1 MIPVRQDQRLLL
13 AALRDPPL
21 APSVFTLSL
30 PYAAAERAASAFEGL
45 VEVLNRYARIPWV
58 CGNEDVGCSACEASL
73 LRFLSALQTEDGF
86 LAAALLQ
93 WLLRPQG
100 RNALQ
105 QHAVALMQALS
116 FRENRHAA

>member
-1 MIPVRQDQRLLL
+1 
-13 AALRDPPL
+13 
-21 APSVFTLSL
+21 
-30 PYAAAERAASAFEGL
+30 
-45 VEVLNRYARIPWV
+45 
-58 CGNEDVGCSACEASL
+58 
-73 LRFLSALQTEDGF
+73 